1 MSIELVARR
10 GSSLPALVFCA
21 VQLTLVTRR
30 REQVRRQLSPYLAEA
45 ELERVAAVER
55 DRGAAR
61 RPCRGAAHA
70 VRVARVDPAP
80 HRSRRRRRPRRGVR
94 LPRRAD
100 RVRSVRAPA
109 RLEGNGAGGR
119 PAARLR
125 SRRRG
130 SSCTCKGLRRSRAFE
145 QQLPEI
151 LDTLAASLR
160 AGHGFDHGLQ
170 TVATDVGEPAGR
182 EFRRVVAEVH
192 LGRSLED
199 ALAELGRRIRS
210 ADLQFVLDA
219 IAIQRQVGGSLAELF
234 ELVATTVRAREQFR
248 RNLRAITGQVR
259 ISANVL
265 TGLPIVAAVLLT
277 LDQPQ
282 LHEPALAH
290 LERAPAGAR
299 CSGHG
304 RLRLVRP
311 SARRKGAVVTVLL
324 LVLAALT
331 LSASIFVAV
340 ERSHGHGP
348 APALGRR
355 GRPAV
360 VGGLRRASRRHV
372 ARQRRRRWSRGSAS
386 G

>member
-1 MSIELVARR
+1 MSSILAGVVFAAVVA
-10 GSSLPALVFCA
+10 GLVFYA
-21 VQLTLVTRR
+21 VRLVLATRR

-45 ELERVAAVER
+45 ELARTNQRGSVFLERLGARADALLTRFGSHESIQLHIDRAGVDARAGAFVCLDLLIGFAAFVLLLDWKGTTLAVAG
-55 DRGAAR
+55 GAAGVAT
-61 RPCRGAAHA
+61 PWIVLH
-70 VRVARVDPAP
+70 VR
-80 HRSRRRRRPRRGVR
+80 
-94 LPRRAD
+94 
-100 RVRSVRAPA
+100 
-109 RLEGNGAGGR
+109 
-119 PAARLR
+119 
-125 SRRRG
+125 
-130 SSCTCKGLRRSRAFE
+130 GLRRSRAFE

-265 TGLPIVAAVLLT
+265 TALPIVAAVLLT
-277 LDQPQ
+277 LINPSYMSP
-282 LHEPALAH
+282 LWHT
-290 LERAPAGAR
+290 
-299 CSGHG
+299 SSG
-304 RLRLVRP
+304 RLLALVAL
-311 SARRKGAVVTVLL
+311 SMVVCG
-324 LVLAALT
+324 
-331 LSASIFVAV
+331 SFV
-340 ERSHGHGP
+340 
-348 APALGRR
+348 
-355 GRPAV
+355 
-360 VGGLRRASRRHV
+360 LRRV
-372 ARQRRRRWSRGSAS
+372 GKVRW
-386 G
+386 